1 MDVALKTMAGRHG
14 LMDWM
19 TLVVFSSL
27 YDPMIAGILNEST

>member
-14 LMDWM
+14 LMDWT